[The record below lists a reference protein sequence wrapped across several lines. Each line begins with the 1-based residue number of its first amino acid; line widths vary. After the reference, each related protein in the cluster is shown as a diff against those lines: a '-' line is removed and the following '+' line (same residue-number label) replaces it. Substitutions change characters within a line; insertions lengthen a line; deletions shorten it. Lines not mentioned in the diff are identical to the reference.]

1 MKKNKTD
8 KSNFLDLQLSPLEVI
23 NPEDFICDD
32 DKKKELATLVIKNIN
47 NPLDKWAVCAT
58 LESMGMRDIDAQK
71 EFAAKDLFELG
82 EEIYL
87 ICKMNFL
94 FKINE

>member
-58 LESMGMRDIDAQK
+58 LNPWACATLMHRKSSLPR
-71 EFAAKDLFELG
+71 
-82 EEIYL
+82 
-87 ICKMNFL
+87 ICL
-94 FKINE
+94 S